1 MNKRWILALT
11 AVVGLGLLAVPLFV
25 RSRPPQATSTAATNP
40 VDPPS
45 IDSAEGP
52 KCADK
57 VDIFTQTLKDANG
70 APLRLAD
77 YKGKVVLLN
86 FWATWCAPCKVEIPE
101 FVDLYAQYKDR
112 GLVILGV
119 LSQDTPTAD
128 QLQTFIHDNK
138 MQYPVTYPNETVEG
152 AFGELYALPT
162 SFLIS
167 RDGAVCAKQLGA
179 VSKEGAERSIKAL
192 L

>member
-1 MNKRWILALT
+1 MNKRWLLALT
-11 AVVGLGLLAVPLFV
+11 AAVGLGLLAVPLFV
-25 RSRPPQATSTAATNP
+25 HSRPPEATTAVNP
-40 VDPPS
+40 IDPPS
-45 IDSAEGP
+45 IDDAEGP
-52 KCADK
+52 KCAASK
-57 VDIFTQTLKDANG
+57 ADIFAQTLKDANG
-70 APLRLAD
+70 ATVRLAD

-86 FWATWCAPCKVEIPE
+86 FWATWCGPCKVEIPE

-128 QLQTFIHDNK
+128 QLQTFIHENK
-138 MQYPVTYPNETVEG
+138 MQYPVTYPNEKVEG

-167 RDGAVCAKQLGA
+167 RDGSICAKQLGP
-179 VSKEGAERSIKAL
+179 VSKDGAERSIKAL